1 MLSLVSELYMPSIH
15 MPGFSLKVYSKT
27 IGSRPG
33 TRNEVLERVRP
44 TWSDKVRRQKL
55 PGRLRENDESIFV
68 PCQHVRTWICPAGSC
83 ILGDLMHVRIV

>member
-33 TRNEVLERVRP
+33 TRNEVLERARP
-44 TWSDKVRRQKL
+44 TWSGKVRRQKL
-55 PGRLRENDESIFV
+55 PGRLLEKDKSTFV
-68 PCQHVRTWICPAGSC
+68 HCQHVRTSICRLQAARS
-83 ILGDLMHVRIV
+83 LSMHVRIV